1 MGKDYYSTLGIS
13 KTATEDEIKK
23 AYRKLAMKY
32 HPDKNPDDKDAA
44 EKKFKLVSE
53 AYEVLSDPEKRKIY
67 DKYGEEGL
75 KGGLPEG
82 GPGGPG
88 AAAGGF
94 PGGAKF
100 TFHSSDPR
108 EIFRQFFGG
117 SSPFDLGGEG
127 MAFQFG
133 GFDSPFSS
141 PSHSPNTSP
150 SRERPVVE
158 FQYFV
163 SLEDIYKGCHKKF
176 NVDRRTPDGGM
187 DKKLFEFDVL
197 PGWKKGTKVTFENEG
212 GVAQGYPPTVKADL
226 VFILEEKPHPTFTR
240 DSNDLRAKLELSL
253 SEALLGT
260 KKVLQTLDGRALPI
274 DVPAC
279 IQPGKRLRVSGEG
292 MPIRKK
298 GAMADK
304 GDLYLEVSV
313 RFPKSLTPHQ
323 QDLVRQLGL

>member
-1 MGKDYYSTLGIS
+1 MGKDYYATLGIS
-13 KTATEDEIKK
+13 KDATEEEIKK

-32 HPDKNPDDKDAA
+32 HPDKNPDDAEAA

-53 AYEVLSDPEKRKIY
+53 AYEVLSDPEKRKVY

-75 KGGLPEG
+75 KGGIPA
-82 GPGGPG
+82 G
-88 AAAGGF
+88 AETGAGGF
-94 PGGAKF
+94 PGAGGAKF

-108 EIFRQFFGG
+108 DIFRQFFGG
-117 SSPFDLGGEG
+117 SSPFDLGGENV
-127 MAFQFG
+127 AFQFG

-163 SLEDIYKGCHKKF
+163 ALEDIYKGCHKKF
-176 NVDRRTPDGGM
+176 NVDRRMPDGST

-212 GVAQGYPPTVKADL
+212 GAAQGFPPNVKADL
-226 VFILEEKPHPTFTR
+226 VFVLEEKPHPTFTR

-260 KKVLQTLDGRALPI
+260 KRSLQTLDGRSLPI
-274 DVPAC
+274 EVPAC
-279 IQPGKRLRVSGEG
+279 IQPGKRLRVTGEG

-304 GDLYLEVSV
+304 GDLYLEIGV
-313 RFPKSLTPHQ
+313 RFPKSLTPQQ
-323 QDLVRQLGL
+323 QDLVRQLNL